1 MNTNLLLS
9 LEITALGMGL
19 VFGAIMLLWLM
30 MIVLTALTADKD
42 TSTSLS
48 ESALRHAQENASD
61 SPGVDSS
68 TPSIAITP
76 SLLRQA
82 QDTAS
87 PKEKGELDHVA
98 LLAVAMALAE
108 QGQTSAHPLEQPPTA
123 LVSAWQLGM
132 RTRQMSEKGT
142 MKRR

>member
-1 MNTNLLLS
+1 MNNLLLS

-30 MIVLTALTADKD
+30 MIVLTALTADKE
-42 TSTSLS
+42 T
-48 ESALRHAQENASD
+48 ASD
-61 SPGVDSS
+61 SLEVDST
-68 TPSIAITP
+68 TPSIALTP
-76 SLLRQA
+76 NLLRQA

-87 PKEKGELDHVA
+87 PRGRGELAQVA

-108 QGQTSAHPLEQPPTA
+108 HGQTSAHPLEQPPTA

-132 RTRQMSEKGT
+132 RTRQMSEKGHP
-142 MKRR
+142 KRR

>member
-19 VFGAIMLLWLM
+19 VFSAIILLWGM
-30 MIVLTALTADKD
+30 MAVLTALTADK
-42 TSTSLS
+42 
-48 ESALRHAQENASD
+48 ESPAEEEPASD
-61 SPGVDSS
+61 SPIVASSSQADSK
-68 TPSIAITP
+68 
-76 SLLRQA
+76 LQ
-82 QDTAS
+82 
-87 PKEKGELDHVA
+87 VA

-132 RTRQMSEKGT
+132 RTRQMSEKGS